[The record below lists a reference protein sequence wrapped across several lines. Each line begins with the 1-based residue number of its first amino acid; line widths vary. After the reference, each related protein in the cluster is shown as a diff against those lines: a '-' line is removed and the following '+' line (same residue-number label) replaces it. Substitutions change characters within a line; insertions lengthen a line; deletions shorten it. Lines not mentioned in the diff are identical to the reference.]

1 MQLKMVK
8 WHQHREKGMKS
19 SGSQEGGDPTPGR
32 RNHGGPHGG
41 GTYALV
47 PKGERIC
54 LSTLLPRRIGEN
66 TLSREEKIPFLKNNR
81 AY

>member
-1 MQLKMVK
+1 MHLKMVK
-8 WHQHREKGMKS
+8 WHQRREKGMKS

-41 GTYALV
+41 G
-47 PKGERIC
+47 IC